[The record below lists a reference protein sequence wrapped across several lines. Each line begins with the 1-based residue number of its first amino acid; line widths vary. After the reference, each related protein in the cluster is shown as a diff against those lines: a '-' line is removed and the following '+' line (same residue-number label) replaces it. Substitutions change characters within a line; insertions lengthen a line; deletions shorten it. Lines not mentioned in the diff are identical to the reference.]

1 MKKIF
6 KLMTLALAGAMFM
19 VACDDTPA
27 PYNPG
32 GGEGGGDDT
41 TKVDTLDITCAKA
54 VELCTALADGA
65 SSTETYAITGYI
77 TDVYAKINNGQQSF
91 WMSDN
96 NDGQKVVQ
104 AYWANLP
111 EGVEK
116 FTAGSKVKITGK
128 LLKYVKTDGTVVTEV
143 KNADVEILEN
153 GGSQPGGAKG
163 TGTEADPFN
172 VAGVIAYI
180 NTLGAD
186 VNSEVEVYVKG
197 KVSANS
203 TSDAT
208 IATYGNM
215 TFDMIDEGY
224 ATAIFKA
231 FQVYGPGKQ
240 KFTSVSQI
248 AVGDEVVVCG
258 KVVNYKGNTPETV
271 GKGQSY
277 VVSINGK
284 TELPGGGETPDQPG
298 EAKGTGTEAD
308 PFNVAGVIAYINT
321 LGADVNSEVEV
332 YVKGKVSANSTSD
345 ATIATYG
352 NMTFDMIDEG
362 YATAIFKAFQVY
374 GPGKQKFTS
383 VSQIAVGDEVVV
395 CGKVVNYK
403 GNTPETVGKGQS
415 YVVSINGKTE
425 LPGGGETPDTPGE
438 GLGEVSGNTITL
450 AASAARLDNAAEANT
465 LTLKDGTTLVFEAG
479 SNQNA
484 PKFYTTGSSI
494 RMYPN
499 NTLTVKAT
507 KKIASIVITC
517 GSSKGVVGNASG
529 NIKAEPGEVNIGEDT
544 VTIESVNANST
555 VITDTSTET
564 KIQSQVYVKSIAI
577 TYAE

>member
-284 TELPGGGETPDQPG
+284 TELPGGGETPD
-298 EAKGTGTEAD
+298 
-308 PFNVAGVIAYINT
+308 
-321 LGADVNSEVEV
+321 
-332 YVKGKVSANSTSD
+332 
-345 ATIATYG
+345 
-352 NMTFDMIDEG
+352 
-362 YATAIFKAFQVY
+362 
-374 GPGKQKFTS
+374 
-383 VSQIAVGDEVVV
+383 
-395 CGKVVNYK
+395 
-403 GNTPETVGKGQS
+403 
-415 YVVSINGKTE
+415 
-425 LPGGGETPDTPGE
+425 TPGE